1 MVVQPFRKTFHKLFL
16 ILNVFR
22 EKLDGLNRLSE
33 LVLKVHLRSINLMLL
48 LREQLIIHLFLNEH
62 LLH

>member
-22 EKLDGLNRLSE
+22 EKLDRLNGLSE

-62 LLH
+62 LFH

>member
-16 ILNVFR
+16 ILNVLR
-22 EKLDGLNRLSE
+22 EKLDGLDRLSE
-33 LVLKVHLRSINLMLL
+33 LVLKVHFRSINLMLL

-62 LLH
+62 LFH

>member
-16 ILNVFR
+16 ILNVFGQ
-22 EKLDGLNRLSE
+22 KLDRLDGLSE

-62 LLH
+62 LFH

>member
-22 EKLDGLNRLSE
+22 EKLDGLDRLSE

>member
-22 EKLDGLNRLSE
+22 EKLDGLDRLSE

-62 LLH
+62 LFH

>member
-22 EKLDGLNRLSE
+22 EKLDRLDRLSE

-62 LLH
+62 LFH

>member
-22 EKLDGLNRLSE
+22 EKLDRLNGLSE
-33 LVLKVHLRSINLMLL
+33 LVLKVHFRSINLMLL

>member
-22 EKLDGLNRLSE
+22 QKLDGLDRLSE

-62 LLH
+62 LFH

>member
-22 EKLDGLNRLSE
+22 QKPDRLDRLSE
-33 LVLKVHLRSINLMLL
+33 LVLKVHLWSINLMLL

-62 LLH
+62 LFH

>member
-22 EKLDGLNRLSE
+22 EKLDRLDRLSE
-33 LVLKVHLRSINLMLL
+33 LVFKVHLRSINLMLL

-62 LLH
+62 LFH